1 VVAVLL
7 IVCKTS
13 PFEFGDSILKSF
25 EKTAVV
31 WKYKGDRKR
40 GPLSFVALG
49 NVKLQCMQTVT
60 GNAQQ

>member
-1 VVAVLL
+1 M
-7 IVCKTS
+7 
-13 PFEFGDSILKSF
+13 KSF

-49 NVKLQCMQTVT
+49 NVKLQCMQTIT
-60 GNAQQ
+60 GNAQR